1 MLVDVF
7 IVEQDW
13 GGAASPGVSSWSL
26 RKELNAVMA
35 ASVIDYMEPKRS
47 RANSVSSLFM
57 GNLSS

>member
-1 MLVDVF
+1 M
-7 IVEQDW
+7 
-13 GGAASPGVSSWSL
+13 SSWSF